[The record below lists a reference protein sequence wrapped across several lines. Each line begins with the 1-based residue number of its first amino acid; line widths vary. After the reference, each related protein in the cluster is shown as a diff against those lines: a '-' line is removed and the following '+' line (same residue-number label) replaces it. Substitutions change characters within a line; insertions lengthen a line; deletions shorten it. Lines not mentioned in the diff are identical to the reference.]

1 MIDPGLWRG
10 SRLAEYARFGIP
22 LALLLDQ
29 GEGDLPSWKCVTIIP
44 LLSPD
49 GPNLISTC
57 MFSLIYPHTEEAAC
71 HYHAGKHLLS
81 LDYANG
87 KAHTNIKC

>member
-1 MIDPGLWRG
+1 MR
-10 SRLAEYARFGIP
+10 RFRDTSLGR
-22 LALLLDQ
+22 LLDQ
-29 GEGDLPSWKCVTIIP
+29 AEGVSLSWRCAAIIP
-44 LLSPD
+44 VLSPD

-87 KAHTNIKC
+87 KAHTNMKC